1 MDLSVKKEV
10 EDCLGSQ
17 LGVNTKLEKVL
28 VILAN
33 HGYCFDTIIRPR
45 EMMVHPMNR
54 GGSMVNGHDCHL
66 KGGNILLTGL
76 KPSLLAPSSL
86 CMEVRRDPE
95 KRKEQFLRNQNMITQ
110 AEGLL
115 GDLHGDEK
123 FLSLGNSHWIMF
135 CRAMEQG
142 AMNIEGSKLP
152 LAAEMKDLVAHGWK
166 WTVLKSEVADAF
178 PAFPTWA
185 ASTLNSSN
193 AIAKTTS
200 ELEAMLEIAS
210 CLKNGM
216 TLEHSVMSVKQGLPT
231 CSAYLNE
238 VGHFVKLYAGGSE
251 FPVLQLLKD
260 FCFLAHLG
268 LFC

>member
-1 MDLSVKKEV
+1 MTMFLQATQAQSFSPLVKCATLLRINLLVFAKGQMWWLEAEHVGILQEPFKRVNLTQRHEVENAKYTSSFFFDPSLWAMDLSVKKEV

-28 VILAN
+28 VIPAN

-86 CMEVRRDPE
+86 CMEVHRDPE

-110 AEGLL
+110 AEHLL

-142 AMNIEGSKLP
+142 AMNI
-152 LAAEMKDLVAHGWK
+152 
-166 WTVLKSEVADAF
+166 
-178 PAFPTWA
+178 
-185 ASTLNSSN
+185 
-193 AIAKTTS
+193 
-200 ELEAMLEIAS
+200 
-210 CLKNGM
+210 
-216 TLEHSVMSVKQGLPT
+216 
-231 CSAYLNE
+231 
-238 VGHFVKLYAGGSE
+238 
-251 FPVLQLLKD
+251 
-260 FCFLAHLG
+260 
-268 LFC
+268 